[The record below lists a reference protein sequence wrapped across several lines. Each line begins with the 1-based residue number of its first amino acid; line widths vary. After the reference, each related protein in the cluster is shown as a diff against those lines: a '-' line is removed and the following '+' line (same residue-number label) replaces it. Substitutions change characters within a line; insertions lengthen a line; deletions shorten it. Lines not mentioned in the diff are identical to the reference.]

1 MTEQIEIVQGI
12 IWTVAEPDPAPP
24 PPPAPAFRAQTSPPP
39 ANAHRRPWRYS
50 LPARLLA
57 FGSLAVWITVSAIA
71 LVAGGQLPW
80 PWHIIGP
87 ALMAAMIATIDPHAG
102 GEHSAYFAPCTPS
115 RANTI
120 TGRK

>member
-1 MTEQIEIVQGI
+1 MT
-12 IWTVAEPDPAPP
+12 
-24 PPPAPAFRAQTSPPP
+24 RKTSQQQYQV
-39 ANAHRRPWRYS
+39 YS
-50 LPARLLA
+50 RGVNYCTPMGGT
-57 FGSLAVWITVSAIA
+57 FDTYQEAIDA
-71 LVAGGQLPW
+71 
-80 PWHIIGP
+80 IP